1 MADISA
7 DIAQWS
13 ATAGSNSPGGSTAI
27 GTGLDDNLRAIQA
40 AIVAALNAKGSDIAS
55 ASSIDLSATNGL
67 FHDITGTTAIT
78 SLGTV
83 RAGVWKVLKFEG
95 ALTLTHNA
103 TSLILPGGANI
114 TTADGD
120 IAMVVSEGSGNWR
133 CAFYIKKSSIPVVL
147 GSISAAGDI
156 WQATAANVMARL
168 GIGTAGQVLNVNS
181 GATAAA
187 WSDRVTL
194 NTAVATTSGTAVT
207 ISSTIPSWANR
218 LTLNISGLSSSG
230 TQVIK
235 VQLGTGGAA
244 TTSGYVGSAFGCVN
258 GGSPLITNP
267 SDGFVISPDSA
278 GTYTRYGTV
287 VFTRLTGNTWIANG
301 NGGQEDTAR
310 WWGCGGEIALA
321 GALDFM
327 RITADGVDT
336 FDAGSVS
343 LMWE

>member
-1 MADISA
+1 MADIST

-27 GTGLDDNLRAIQA
+27 GTGLDDNLRALQA
-40 AIVAALNAKGSDIAS
+40 AVVAALNAKGSDIAS

-78 SLGTV
+78 ALSTV

-168 GIGTAGQVLNVNS
+168 GIGTARQVLQVNA
-181 GATAAA
+181 GATALAYANPITIVAQVAA
-187 WSDRVTL
+187 AGQTEIDFTGIPAGVRRITIKFRGLSL
-194 NTAVATTSGTAVT
+194 SGTDKFL
-207 ISSTIPSWANR
+207 IQIGD
-218 LTLNISGLSSSG
+218 SGG
-230 TQVIK
+230 FE
-235 VQLGTGGAA
+235 
-244 TTSGYVGSAFGCVN
+244 TSGYVSTTAGIGAA
-258 GGSPLITNP
+258 GGTSVAT
-267 SDGFVISPDSA
+267 STSGFVVWANDAADIVSGTMVLDLIDAATFAWVSSHSGKVATTASIVGGGDKALSAELTQVRITRA
-278 GTYTRYGTV
+278 GT
-287 VFTRLTGNTWIANG
+287 
-301 NGGQEDTAR
+301 DT
-310 WWGCGGEIALA
+310 I
-321 GALDFM
+321 
-327 RITADGVDT
+327 
-336 FDAGSVS
+336 DAGSVGLS
-343 LMWE
+343 YE